1 MLCRKLIIPA
11 LLLTLSTGAL
21 AACGAEAQKNGTN
34 GHQGGS
40 AAASKSGGR
49 ADDIVPPPASTAQ
62 LQKCQEDLK
71 LQFAEAT
78 APAPAAQAT
87 DVALHDSTQAGGKA
101 AADSK
106 HGKSQA
112 GKAAPGAPP
121 RKHYKQSTDPFFAV
135 KMGWPPPSPPPPPG
149 AILPCHRIVAY
160 YGNPFS
166 RKMGVLGEYPY
177 PQMIER
183 FHQAIAAWNAADPSH
198 PVQPALQL
206 ITVVAQGAPGKDGM
220 YRMRMPDAMI
230 QKVYGWA
237 KENHALFIMDIQ
249 VGKST
254 LQAEL
259 PRLEPY
265 LKNPDVMLAVDPEFS
280 MHYQADGSRP
290 GQKIGVLSAAD
301 VNYASGILE
310 QIVDKYH
317 LPPKILVV
325 HRFTRR
331 MVQNARDIKLRPNV
345 QIVMNMDGWGAEWLK
360 RDSYHDYII
369 AEPVEYTGFK
379 IFYHNDV
386 RKAGWSLMTPAQ
398 VLEFRPYP
406 LYIQYQ

>member
-1 MLCRKLIIPA
+1 MLCRKLSIPV
-11 LLLTLSTGAL
+11 LLLTLSAGAL
-21 AACGAEAQKNGTN
+21 AACGAEAQKNGSN
-34 GHQGGS
+34 GRKADPPAPSS
-40 AAASKSGGR
+40 AR
-49 ADDIVPPPASTAQ
+49 AEDIVPPPATTAQ

-78 APAPAAQAT
+78 APPPAQAT
-87 DVALHDSTQAGGKA
+87 DVALRDSAQAGGKA
-101 AADSK
+101 RPADAK
-106 HGKSQA
+106 HGRAQA
-112 GKAAPGAPP
+112 GKAAPAAPP

-166 RKMGVLGEYPY
+166 KKMGVLGEYPY
-177 PQMIER
+177 PDMIKR
-183 FHQAIAAWNAADPSH
+183 FHEAIAMWNAADPSH

-206 ITVVAQGAPGKDGM
+206 ISVVAQGAPGADGM
-220 YRMRMPDAMI
+220 YRLRMPASLID
-230 QKVYGWA
+230 KVYGWA
-237 KENHALFIMDIQ
+237 KQEHALFIMDIQ

-254 LQAEL
+254 LQSEL

-290 GQKIGVLSAAD
+290 GAKIGVLSAAD
-301 VNYASGILE
+301 VNYASGLLE

-386 RKAGWSLMTPAQ
+386 RKPGWSLMTPAE
-398 VLEFRPYP
+398 VLQFRPYP